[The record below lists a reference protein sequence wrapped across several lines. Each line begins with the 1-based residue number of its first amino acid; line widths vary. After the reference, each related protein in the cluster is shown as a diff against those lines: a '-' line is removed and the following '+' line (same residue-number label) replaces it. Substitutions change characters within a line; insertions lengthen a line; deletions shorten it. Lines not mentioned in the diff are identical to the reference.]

1 MADPERSPLLR
12 AADGDV
18 PDRSTTHDDEPDNTL
33 ESAPLLSESDTAHYD
48 GGRQDG
54 HDSASIRS
62 RRSNRSAT
70 TKESATLRRRW
81 PSIIAMVILGLLSLA
96 IIVVAFFVPAAV
108 EEYAKEA
115 AVLEPTNL
123 SLESITA
130 NGVRARIQANFKLDG
145 SKVRNEQVRRVGSVA
160 TWFVRQLGT
169 DATKVNIYLPE
180 YDNVLLGSAGVPPLT
195 IKINGENT
203 AIDFVA
209 DLVPGEAE
217 SIRTIANE
225 WLEGRLGSLRFQG
238 KADITLKTGI
248 IPLGT
253 HSISE
258 SLTVE
263 GQSLYRSFASLYF
276 GEKTL
281 F

>member
-1 MADPERSPLLR
+1 M
-12 AADGDV
+12 
-18 PDRSTTHDDEPDNTL
+18 T
-33 ESAPLLSESDTAHYD
+33 
-48 GGRQDG
+48 
-54 HDSASIRS
+54 
-62 RRSNRSAT
+62 
-70 TKESATLRRRW
+70 
-81 PSIIAMVILGLLSLA
+81 ILGLLALVIIALA
-96 IIVVAFFVPAAV
+96 FVVPDAV

-115 AVLEPTNL
+115 VVLEPTNL

-130 NGVRARIQANFKLDG
+130 DGVRARVQANFRLDA
-145 SKVRNEQVRRVGSVA
+145 SKVRNEHARRIGGVA
-160 TWFVRQLGT
+160 TWFVRDLST
-169 DATKVNIYLPE
+169 EATKVSVYLPE

-195 IKINGENT
+195 INIDGQNT

-209 DLVPGEAE
+209 DLVPGDAE
-217 SIRTIANE
+217 SIRAIANE
-225 WLEGRLGSLRFQG
+225 WLEGRLGSLRFNGQ
-238 KADITLKTGI
+238 ADITLKTGF

-253 HSISE
+253 HAISE

>member
-12 AADGDV
+12 AE
-18 PDRSTTHDDEPDNTL
+18 DDEAHRRPNTNNDDDIPDSPL
-33 ESAPLLSESDTAHYD
+33 AESAPLLSGSDTPLYD
-48 GGRQDG
+48 GDDQQDG
-54 HDSASIRS
+54 ADAASIRS
-62 RRSNRSAT
+62 RRSDKAASR
-70 TKESATLRRRW
+70 KRW
-81 PSIIAMVILGLLSLA
+81 PSIIAMLILGLLSLA
-96 IIVVAFFVPAAV
+96 IIALAFVVPDAV

-123 SLESITA
+123 SLESITTH
-130 NGVRARIQANFKLDG
+130 GVRARIQANFKLDG
-145 SKVRNEQVRRVGSVA
+145 SKVRNEHIRMVGSVA
-160 TWFVRQLGT
+160 TWLVRELGT
-169 DATKVNIYLPE
+169 EATKVNVYLPE

-195 IKINGENT
+195 IKINGQNT

-209 DLVPGEAE
+209 DLVAGDAE
-217 SIRTIANE
+217 SIRAIVNE

-253 HSISE
+253 HAISE